1 MTDHKSIRDSYVD
14 FIKFLYMLKEDLR
27 TKYLGRRGWIKMLEI
42 EDSVGATLKI
52 LDNFSRIMK
61 DDINNT
67 KRTRSTE
74 L

>member
-1 MTDHKSIRDSYVD
+1 
-14 FIKFLYMLKEDLR
+14 MLKEDLR